1 MRKKQM
7 EDIDIAQFPILLLVL
22 FFQNQTTN
30 LTYVYYVKQREW
42 TYK

>member
-30 LTYVYYVKQREW
+30 LTYIYHVE
-42 TYK
+42 